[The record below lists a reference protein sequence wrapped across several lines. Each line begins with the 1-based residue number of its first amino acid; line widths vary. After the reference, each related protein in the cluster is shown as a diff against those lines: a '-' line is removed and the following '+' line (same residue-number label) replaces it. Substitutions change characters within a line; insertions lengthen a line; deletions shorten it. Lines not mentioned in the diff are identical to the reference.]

1 MSEFRCHNDNF
12 YLILVFLQNFA
23 KQRHNIFL
31 SMRLKLFYMHLNTH
45 AKVIKIKVLHTFE
58 SYIQVSIQT
67 QIQNF
72 TIAQK
77 VRQTFTKSLMTR
89 KKFTTLENE
98 GQFDIEFVSSFNS
111 TVYLK
116 EVECKALDDPKISL
130 VPCVTLQ
137 GQ

>member
-1 MSEFRCHNDNF
+1 
-12 YLILVFLQNFA
+12 
-23 KQRHNIFL
+23 
-31 SMRLKLFYMHLNTH
+31 MHLNTH
-45 AKVIKIKVLHTFE
+45 AQVIKIKVLHTFE
-58 SYIQVSIQT
+58 SYMQVSIQT

-77 VRQTFTKSLMTR
+77 VRQTFRKSLMTR

-116 EVECKALDDPKISL
+116 EVECKALDDPKICL